1 MTPPERS
8 ASRKMD
14 GLLGKLRPHFRRRVW
29 IGLTILGVV
38 WFLLFVFHLTKPL
51 PPGISFLGQ
60 THDVSGAEFLF
71 DLTYQRDGDTVVE
84 QEIFDRILSMVAE
97 ADGFMVLDMFLFNGG
112 HGGEEVHRP
121 LSSQITDALLAR
133 KRSTPGLDVRF
144 ITDEFNNHYG
154 AYVGEE
160 IQRLQGGGIEVIVTR
175 LSSLRDSNP
184 AYSAFWR
191 MALRWM
197 GTGGPGWLPN
207 LLIPNGPKV
216 TARSLLKVPNFKA
229 NHRKLIV
236 TDKGCLVSSANPHD
250 ASSLHSNIAFFS
262 TGSVCGEI
270 LESERAVASFSGGD
284 VEDWPQFEVDTLPG
298 RGGGA
303 GLAGPSSGE
312 GTVQLV
318 TEGKILAALLNDVG
332 AAGSGDRIDLAMF
345 YLSHRRV
352 VEALVGAHGRGVSVR
367 LVLDPNKDAF
377 GREKGG
383 IPNRQVARELV
394 TRSGGGIQVR
404 WYDTHG
410 EQFHAKLAAVTRADS
425 VVVFGGSANLTRRN
439 IGDFNLETDLRFSL
453 PREAELAQDVGGYF
467 EGIFNNR
474 YGDFTLSYEAYRDD
488 SLLKRLR
495 YRFEEFTGLCSY

>member
-1 MTPPERS
+1 L
-8 ASRKMD
+8 AIL
-14 GLLGKLRPHFRRRVW
+14 GLVW
-29 IGLTILGVV
+29 I
-38 WFLLFVFHLTKPL
+38 LLFVFHLTKPL

-60 THDVSGAEFLF
+60 AQEAAGAEFLV
-71 DLTYQRDGDTVVE
+71 DLTYQRNGDTVVE

-97 ADGFMVLDMFLFNGG
+97 ADGFVVMDMFLFNGG
-112 HGGEEVHRP
+112 HGGERDYRP
-121 LSSQITDALLAR
+121 LSSQVTDALLAR
-133 KRSTPGLDVRF
+133 KRTTQGLDIRF

-160 IQRLQGGGIEVIVTR
+160 VQRLQGGGIHVVITR
-175 LSSLRDSNP
+175 LPSLRDSNP
-184 AYSAFWR
+184 AYSAVWR

-216 TARSLLKVPNFKA
+216 TARSLLKVLNFKA

-236 TDKGCLVSSANPHD
+236 TDKGCLISSANPHD
-250 ASSLHSNIAFFS
+250 GSSFHSNIAFFS
-262 TGSVCGEI
+262 TGPVCGDI

-284 VEDWPQFEVDTLPG
+284 VEDWPQFNSDAWPG

-303 GLAGPSSGE
+303 RPAGLSAGE

-318 TEGKILAALLNDVG
+318 TEGKILAALLDDVG
-332 AAGSGDRIDLAMF
+332 AAGPGDRIDLAMF

-352 VEALVGAHGRGVSVR
+352 VEALVDAHGRGASVR

-404 WYDTHG
+404 WYDTQG
-410 EQFHAKLAAVTRADS
+410 EQFHTKLAMVTRGDS
-425 VVVFGGSANLTRRN
+425 VRVLGGSANFTRRN
-439 IGDFNLETDLRFSL
+439 IGDFNLEANLRFSL
-453 PREAELAQDVGGYF
+453 PKEARLAQDVRGYF
-467 EGIFNNR
+467 ERIPTNQN
-474 YGDFTLSYEAYRDD
+474 GDYTLPYEAYRDD
-488 SLLKRLR
+488 SLLKRIR
-495 YRFEEFTGLCSY
+495 YRLEESTGVCSY